1 MPTLGVTAHLQ
12 YPRASKWQQ
21 FFLDAPLGAGMTP
34 DEYPLGPPPG
44 PAAPHVTERVIYA
57 APPPPPR
64 RGPLSFL
71 LRFLIFVLIVL
82 PGMFLVLVFI
92 GAMIAGAI
100 SSFSESTGAQVAEH
114 YHSLSKSATDKIAII
129 SVEGAILDGEGFI
142 KKQIDHVRDDPH
154 VKAVVLRVNSP
165 GGTVTASD
173 YLYHHL
179 RKMIDERKIPAVVSM
194 GGVAASGGYYI
205 AMAVGGGEKVIFAE
219 PTTWT
224 GSIGVII
231 PHYNIAGLMQHWE
244 VEEDS
249 IKSGPLKQMGTP
261 TRPMTP
267 EEREIFQH
275 LVDDSFRRF
284 KDVVKYGRPALAT
297 NPEDLDK
304 VATGQVFTT
313 DEAIKNG
320 LVDEPGYIEEAI
332 DRALALANLQRDHV
346 KAVKYKNRGGL
357 FSLPFAAESRQMPD
371 LAALVELASPRAYY
385 LCTWL
390 PSLTTPAR

>member
-1 MPTLGVTAHLQ
+1 MQPFDSGR
-12 YPRASKWQQ
+12 PRAIPTPWDGND
-21 FFLDAPLGAGMTP
+21 FHVDEPEGACMSP
-34 DEYPLGPPPG
+34 NDDSLGPAPG
-44 PAAPHVTERVIYA
+44 PSTPPVTERVIYV

-64 RGPLSFL
+64 RGPVSFILRWLVFVL
-71 LRFLIFVLIVL
+71 LVVPGLFLILL
-82 PGMFLVLVFI
+82 LV
-92 GAMIAGAI
+92 GAMFTGAI
-100 SSFSESTGAQVAEH
+100 FSLSDNAGAQVTEH
-114 YHSLSKSATDKIAII
+114 YHSLSHSATDKIAII
-129 SVEGAILDGEGFI
+129 TVEGAILDGEGFI

-179 RKMIDERKIPAVVSM
+179 RKVIDERKIPVVVSM

-231 PHYNIAGLMQHWE
+231 PHYNIAGLMKNWE
-244 VEEDS
+244 VEEDA

-261 TRPMTP
+261 TRAMTP
-267 EEREIFQH
+267 EERVIFEH

-284 KDVVKYGRPALAT
+284 KDVVKYGRPALAK
-297 NPEDLDK
+297 DSAALDS
-304 VATGQVFTT
+304 VSTGQVFTT

-320 LVDEPGYIEEAI
+320 LVDEQGYIEEAI
-332 DRALALANLQRDHV
+332 DRAIALADLHRDHV
-346 KAVKYKNRGGL
+346 QAVKYKNRGGL
-357 FSLPFAAESRQMPD
+357 FSLPFSAEARHTPD
-371 LAALVELASPRAYY
+371 LATLVELASPRAYY

-390 PSLTTPAR
+390 PSLTTPAH

>member
-1 MPTLGVTAHLQ
+1 
-12 YPRASKWQQ
+12 
-21 FFLDAPLGAGMTP
+21 
-34 DEYPLGPPPG
+34 
-44 PAAPHVTERVIYA
+44 
-57 APPPPPR
+57 
-64 RGPLSFL
+64 LSFILRWLVFVL
-71 LRFLIFVLIVL
+71 LVVPGLFLILL
-82 PGMFLVLVFI
+82 LV
-92 GAMIAGAI
+92 GAMFAGAI
-100 SSFSESTGAQVAEH
+100 FSLSDNTGAQVAEH
-114 YHSLSKSATDKIAII
+114 YHSLSHSATDKIAII
-129 SVEGAILDGEGFI
+129 TVEGAILDGEGFI

-179 RKMIDERKIPAVVSM
+179 RKVIDERKIPVVVSM

-231 PHYNIAGLMQHWE
+231 PHYNIAGLMKNWE

-261 TRPMTP
+261 TRAMTP
-267 EEREIFQH
+267 EEREIFEH

-284 KDVVKYGRPALAT
+284 KEVVKYGRPALAK
-297 NPEDLDK
+297 DSAALDS
-304 VATGQVFTT
+304 VSTGQVFTT

-320 LVDEPGYIEEAI
+320 LVDEQGYIEEAI
-332 DRALALANLQRDHV
+332 DRAIALADLHRDHV
-346 KAVKYKNRGGL
+346 QAVKYKNRGGL
-357 FSLPFAAESRQMPD
+357 FSLPFSAEARQTPD
-371 LAALVELASPRAYY
+371 LTTLVELASPRAYY

-390 PSLTTPAR
+390 PSLTTQAH